1 MKKMNLTLK
10 KEDFWNY
17 YLRKLTK
24 DWSIVTISSFF
35 IFSIASII
43 YNPND
48 YFLLL
53 ILCLFLSLYLIKILK
68 TIKRNL
74 NQPFSLSITNN
85 DYEILRQ
92 DEKGKW
98 VSTYFEQLKNF
109 LSYDQFK
116 NYIFIKVQKRM
127 TFILRKDMFSDDEW
141 ETFIKNLK
149 TQVGYKKTNMF
160 IVFLN
165 LFVSSFLTASIIVG
179 FING

>member
-17 YLRKLTK
+17 YLRKVTK
-24 DWSIVTISSFF
+24 DWSIVTIGSFF

-43 YNPND
+43 YNPKD

-53 ILCLFLSLYLIKILK
+53 ILCLFLSLYLIKIIK
-68 TIKRNL
+68 TIKRNS

-98 VSTYFEQLKNF
+98 VSTYFEQ
-109 LSYDQFK
+109 FK
-116 NYIFIKVQKRM
+116 N
-127 TFILRKDMFSDDEW
+127 
-141 ETFIKNLK
+141 
-149 TQVGYKKTNMF
+149 
-160 IVFLN
+160 
-165 LFVSSFLTASIIVG
+165 
-179 FING
+179 